1 VAAKARWLCPKGE
14 EITMIAMNSSEVEE
28 QKVGSISYKGQS
40 SEAKAVSVRWLS
52 RVGQDSAGAP
62 AYGLRLFTIGP
73 GGEIPI
79 HNHAYEQTMYIV
91 SGEFECWELNSD
103 TGEIIRKICGPGDMV
118 YVPSMEPHGM
128 RNMSSTQP
136 GQFLCCICTLE
147 LSQMCPG

>member
-1 VAAKARWLCPKGE
+1 
-14 EITMIAMNSSEVEE
+14 MIAMNSSDVEDV
-28 QKVGSISYKGQS
+28 KVGAITYKGKS
-40 SEAKAVSVRWLS
+40 SEVKGVSVRWLS
-52 RVGQDSAGAP
+52 RVGQDSEGAP

-79 HNHAYEQTMYIV
+79 HNHAYVQTMYIV
-91 SGEFECWELNSD
+91 SGEFECWELKPD
-103 TGEIIRKICGPGDMV
+103 TEEVIKKICAPGDMV

-147 LSQMCPG
+147 ASQPCSG